1 MTLQEKEYKIKLI
14 GLILIVHAEYGRR
27 KIFKD
32 VWETISYCMEAVKW
46 SKELHKVSTQR
57 TSDSVPN
64 YEKGCIV
71 GNNNQPE
78 IILSK

>member
-1 MTLQEKEYKIKLI
+1 MTLQEKERKIKLI
-14 GLILIVHAEYGRR
+14 MLILLVQSELYR
-27 KIFKD
+27 KTIFKD
-32 VWETISYCMEAVKW
+32 CWEAIALSMETVYW
-46 SKELHKVSTQR
+46 FKELHKVNRQR

-78 IILSK
+78 IILRK